1 MTPPPLPPEVNARI
15 VRPHRARTI
24 VILGGLGFVFAPFG
38 FFAMIMGKR
47 DLRDMEAGTMDRS
60 GEALTKVRRMLAFVS
75 SIVWICCVFN
85 LVYKGSVHRQSFQ
98 PSIWCGV

>member
-60 GEALTKVRRMLAFVS
+60 GEALTKVGRMLAFVS
-75 SIVWICCVFN
+75 SIVWIIKWIIVSILGLIVYFN
-85 LVYKGSVHRQSFQ
+85 WAYFSKWF
-98 PSIWCGV
+98 